1 MTPLNIFRS
10 LLWINNDWSLLWINN
25 DWSLLWI
32 NNDWPLRETE
42 INPKFSHMSGRVIGL
57 VLQKGIEGLQKEK
70 LYLHTSLAYQ

>member
-25 DWSLLWI
+25 DWPLLWI

-42 INPKFSHMSGRVIGL
+42 INQKFSYMSGRVVGL
-57 VLQKGIEGLQKEK
+57 VLQKGIKGL
-70 LYLHTSLAYQ
+70 